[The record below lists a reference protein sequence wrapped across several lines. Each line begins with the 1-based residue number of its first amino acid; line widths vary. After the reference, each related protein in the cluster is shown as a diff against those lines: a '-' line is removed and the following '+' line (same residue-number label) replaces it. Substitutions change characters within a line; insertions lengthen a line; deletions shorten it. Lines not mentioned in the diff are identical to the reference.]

1 MSQGAAVE
9 AGFRRPSLLGV
20 GVIVWLASE
29 LMFFSGLFAAYFS
42 LRAGTAEWPPEGV
55 ELDVPRTAAA
65 TVVLVASSLTLHLGV
80 KRADHGHRRAAVGWT
95 IATIVLGALFVANQ
109 AAEWAVLEF
118 SAGDHAYGS
127 IFYLATG
134 FHGLHVIGGLLL
146 MAAVLLVAAGNDARI
161 GLPEPLTM
169 AEYYWHFVDVVWIG
183 LFATIY
189 LIK

>member
-9 AGFRRPSLLGV
+9 AGFRRPSMLGV

-42 LRAGTAEWPPEGV
+42 LRASAADWPPEGV

-80 KRADHGHRRAAVGWT
+80 RRADRGHRRAATGWT
-95 IATIVLGALFVANQ
+95 IATVVLGALFVANQ
-109 AAEWAVLEF
+109 GAEWAVLDF
-118 SAGDHAYGS
+118 SASDHAYGS

-146 MAAVLLVAAGNDARI
+146 MIAVLLLGAGRDARI
-161 GLPEPLTM
+161 GLAEPLTM

-183 LFATIY
+183 LFASIY
-189 LIK
+189 LLQ

>member
-1 MSQGAAVE
+1 M
-9 AGFRRPSLLGV
+9 LGV

-42 LRAGTAEWPPEGV
+42 LRAGTVEWPPPGA
-55 ELDVPRTAAA
+55 ELDVPRTAVA

-80 KRADHGHRRAAVGWT
+80 KRADHGHRRAAVWWT
-95 IATIVLGALFVANQ
+95 VITVLLGAAFVGNQ
-109 AAEWAVLEF
+109 AAEWMTLEF

-127 IFYLATG
+127 IFYIATG

-146 MAAVLLVAAGNDARI
+146 MLAVLGLATGRGARI
-161 GLPEPLTM
+161 GLAEPLTM

-183 LFATIY
+183 LFASIY
-189 LIK
+189 LLQ

>member
-42 LRAGTAEWPPEGV
+42 LRASTADWPPEGV
-55 ELDVPRTAAA
+55 ELDVPRTAVA

-80 KRADHGHRRAAVGWT
+80 KRADHGHRRAANGWT
-95 IATIVLGALFVANQ
+95 IATLVLGALFVANQ
-109 AAEWAVLEF
+109 AAEWAVLDF

-134 FHGLHVIGGLLL
+134 FHGLHVIGGLVL
-146 MAAVLLVAAGNDARI
+146 MAAVAGVTLGRSSQA
-161 GLPEPLTM
+161 PLAPVMEVTG
-169 AEYYWHFVDVVWIG
+169 YYWHFVDVVWVG
-183 LFATIY
+183 VFATVY
-189 LIK
+189 LIQ